1 MSRLEHCCSD
11 SCYSP
16 CRIQGFP
23 TIKAYVNGRMID
35 YNGDRSAGNLK
46 DWAISLIP
54 QKVSLPASVG
64 LLLAAASLLSLSPLQ
79 DQLRYVRLRACA
91 SFKAHRQA

>member
-1 MSRLEHCCSD
+1 MPRLKRFRSDICS
-11 SCYSP
+11 SP

-35 YNGDRSAGNLK
+35 YNGDRSAGHLK

-54 QKVSLPASVG
+54 QKVLLPAFVR
-64 LLLAAASLLSLSPLQ
+64 LLLAAAALLCLSPLQ
-79 DQLRYVRLRACA
+79 NQLRQIVLEGSRIL
-91 SFKAHRQA
+91 